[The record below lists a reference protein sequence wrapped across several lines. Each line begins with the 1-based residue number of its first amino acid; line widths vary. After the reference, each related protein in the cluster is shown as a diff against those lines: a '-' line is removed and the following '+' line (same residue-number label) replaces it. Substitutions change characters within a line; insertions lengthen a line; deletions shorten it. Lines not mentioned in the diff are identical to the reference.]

1 MTWLSDAAVEHLRDV
16 ADWPMLPT
24 DRYEIV
30 EPLARGG
37 MGTVYRGHDRDL
49 DRAVA
54 IKVLSPIALSEEA
67 SARMQQEARILARLE
82 HPGVVPVYDLGRLTD
97 GRIFYVMRL
106 VHGRR
111 LDEYVE
117 YIDHAAHAERAAHT
131 AARGLSEKLRLFVR
145 ICDPVAFAHAQGVIH
160 RDLKPDNVMV
170 GPFGEVLVMDWGIA
184 ALGGESALGGEA
196 GLAPSPAA
204 GAVVGTRAYMPP
216 EQTRGD
222 PVDARADVFAL
233 GSLLYFMLTG
243 AAPLDEGIAP
253 PGERI
258 APRPLLAICAKARAV
273 NRDDRYPD
281 VLSLA
286 ADVNRFLSGDSVTAR
301 RETALERL
309 ARFVRNNRIAVV
321 IVLVYLVLRVV
332 IAWLAP

>member
-67 SARMQQEARILARLE
+67 AARMQQEARILARLE

-117 YIDHAAHAERAAHT
+117 YVEYGEYGEHGKHAAAPS
-131 AARGLSEKLRLFVR
+131 LSEKLRLFVR

-184 ALGGESALGGEA
+184 ALGPG
-196 GLAPSPAA
+196 PAA

-243 AAPLDEGIAP
+243 AAPPREGIAP
-253 PGERI
+253 PGETQAPHG
-258 APRPLLAICAKARAV
+258 APRPLQAICAKARAV

-309 ARFVRNNRIAVV
+309 ARFVRNNRIAIV
-321 IVLVYLVLRVV
+321 IVLAYLVLRVV

>member
-1 MTWLSDAAVEHLRDV
+1 MTWLPDAAVEHLRDV

-37 MGTVYRGHDRDL
+37 MGTVYRGHDRKL

-54 IKVLSPIALSEEA
+54 IKVLSPTAVSEEA

-111 LDEYVE
+111 LDK
-117 YIDHAAHAERAAHT
+117 YI
-131 AARGLSEKLRLFVR
+131 AARLLSEKLRLFVR

-184 ALGGESALGGEA
+184 ALGGEA
-196 GLAPSPAA
+196 GLGSSAAA

-233 GSLLYFMLTG
+233 GSLLHFMLTG
-243 AAPLDEGIAP
+243 AAPPGGSIAQ
-253 PGERI
+253 PGETN
-258 APRPLLAICAKARAV
+258 ALHGTPRPLQAICAKARAL

-286 ADVNRFLSGDSVTAR
+286 ADVERFLSGDSVAAR

-309 ARFVRNNRIAVV
+309 ARFVRNNRIAIV
-321 IVLVYLVLRVV
+321 IVLAYLVLRVV